1 MLLSKSEQFLK
12 EYNDFKRRISEVADE
27 KIKSELNL
35 LLSQLVKAIQS
46 IDTHHQEL
54 TYQQRLPDVIN
65 ISRENVMNTRKKLIQ
80 LLDSWDRQVK
90 SNA

>member
-12 EYNDFKRRISEVADE
+12 EYNDFKRRISEVSDE
-27 KIKSELNL
+27 KVKSDLSL

-46 IDTHHQEL
+46 IDACHQEL
-54 TYQQRLPDVIN
+54 TYQQSLPDSIN
-65 ISRENVMNTRKKLIQ
+65 ISRETVMSTRKKLIQ

-90 SNA
+90 ANA